1 MNKVN
6 QLTIL
11 TCITLILALVNLTA
25 TVTIYNEINSLKD
38 QKSIQEL
45 DRGQAPQNAPGNTPL
60 PLKGK
65 VSADDDPS
73 QGSTDATVT
82 IIEYSDFECPYCAR
96 FYSQTLSQIRK
107 NYIDNGK
114 VKLVYRDFPL
124 DLHQNARKAAEAA
137 ECADEQG
144 KFWEFHDKLY
154 ENQNSLDNESLKQ
167 YAKDMGLN
175 TNQFNTCLDSGKM
188 TQEVLKDFEDGSSY
202 GVTGTPTLF
211 INGIKV
217 VGAQPYE
224 FFKKIIDQELISN
237 IS

>member
-1 MNKVN
+1 
-6 QLTIL
+6 
-11 TCITLILALVNLTA
+11 
-25 TVTIYNEINSLKD
+25 
-38 QKSIQEL
+38 
-45 DRGQAPQNAPGNTPL
+45 
-60 PLKGK
+60 
-65 VSADDDPS
+65 
-73 QGSTDATVT
+73 
-82 IIEYSDFECPYCAR
+82 
-96 FYSQTLSQIRK
+96 LSQIRK